1 MRFAYLRGAQA
12 IKADLEALKGTVI
25 K

>member
-12 IKADLEALKGTVI
+12 ILADLEAFGDRAQ
-25 K
+25 